1 MEVIKTTGRFIHDRP
16 TIELQGKLFPIDDRK
31 SNIDKLQI
39 DIAKPDNSGK
49 EDEVVIKAL
58 IGPEGFKAV
67 TEMDLSMKD
76 YQSLIVILQSQVY
89 GISEEEAKKRF
100 LAGL

>member
-1 MEVIKTTGRFIHDRP
+1 MEVIKTSGRFVHDRP
-16 TIELQGKLFPIDDRK
+16 TIELQDKLYPIDDRK
-31 SNIDKLQI
+31 SNIDKMAK
-39 DIAKPDNSGK
+39 DITKPENAGK

-58 IGPEGFKAV
+58 IGTAGLKAV

-89 GISEEEAKKRF
+89 GITEEEARKRF

>member
-16 TIELQGKLFPIDDRK
+16 TIELDNKLYPIDDRK
-31 SNIDKLQI
+31 SNIDKMQK
-39 DIAKPDNSGK
+39 DITKPENAGK

-58 IGPEGFKAV
+58 LGPEGYKAV
-67 TEMDLSMKD
+67 LKLDLRMQD
-76 YQSLIVILQSQVY
+76 YQALIVILQSQVF